1 MKILIY
7 KGDYDL
13 VKQSGVGQAIEHQ
26 ELSFFFPVSSGE
38 KRALCDHRHG
48 SCGRG
53 LSIIL

>member
-26 ELSFFFPVSSGE
+26 EKSFE
-38 KRALCDHRHG
+38 TK
-48 SCGRG
+48 
-53 LSIIL
+53 

>member
-26 ELSFFFPVSSGE
+26 E
-38 KRALCDHRHG
+38 KALKLNNID
-48 SCGRG
+48 
-53 LSIIL
+53 

>member
-26 ELSFFFPVSSGE
+26 E
-38 KRALCDHRHG
+38 KALKLNNIDYTTDETDD
-48 SCGRG
+48 
-53 LSIIL
+53 

>member
-26 ELSFFFPVSSGE
+26 E
-38 KRALCDHRHG
+38 KALKLNNMTIQRMKTT
-48 SCGRG
+48 
-53 LSIIL
+53 IMILFI